1 MRRIETP
8 GQGDET
14 AMIPVLIVLCV
25 GLFAYIAFFIE
36 NRRFVCTES
45 VFEHEKVKTA
55 FRIVQVSDLHDGSF
69 GRENAALLDAI
80 AKMQPDLILITGD
93 LFNRRNARAYRNAM
107 LFCKQAVRI
116 APTYFAEGNHECS
129 LKETGER
136 FLAEIER
143 IGIHVLQNAYCD
155 LPACRLIGLKQYAS
169 PQELCAM
176 LEPNCLNIALA
187 HRPELFPIYA
197 GTGVDLVLSGHAHGG
212 QIRLFHQP
220 LYAPGQGFFPRYTSG
235 FYQIGRSTLFVSR
248 GLGNTIPF
256 PRVFDTP
263 ELCMIEIR
271 PKQKGENRYVC
282 KRN

>member
-1 MRRIETP
+1 
-8 GQGDET
+8 
-14 AMIPVLIVLCV
+14 MIPALIVL
-25 GLFAYIAFFIE
+25 GILLLAYIVFFIE

-45 VFEHEKVKTA
+45 VFEHEKVKKV
-55 FRIVQVSDLHDGSF
+55 FRIAQVSDLHDASF
-69 GRENAALLDAI
+69 GPENAALSEAI
-80 AKMQPDLILITGD
+80 LKSRPDLILITGD

-107 LFCKQAVRI
+107 QFCRKAVRI

-129 LKETGER
+129 LRETGER

-143 IGIHVLQNAYCD
+143 IGVHVLQNAYCD
-155 LPACRLIGLKQYAS
+155 LPVCRLIGLKQYAS
-169 PQELCAM
+169 PQELSAM

-212 QIRLFHQP
+212 QIRLFRQP

-235 FYQIGRSTLFVSR
+235 FYEIGPSTLFVSR

-263 ELCMIEIR
+263 ELCIIEIR
-271 PKQKGENRYVC
+271 PKQKGENTHVC